1 MCMGRSTPAPTNK
14 VVPTDNFID
23 GNVFDPIKKPEE
35 IKKPD
40 VKAKPVS
47 IQKES
52 GYKKQSSGL
61 NLIY

>member
-1 MCMGRSTPAPTNK
+1 MGRSTPAPTNK

-40 VKAKPVS
+40 VKPEKKVVKK
-47 IQKES
+47 QS

-61 NLIY
+61 NLV

>member
-1 MCMGRSTPAPTNK
+1 MCMGRRTQAPTNK

-40 VKAKPVS
+40 VKPEKKVVKK
-47 IQKES
+47 QS

-61 NLIY
+61 NLV

>member
-1 MCMGRSTPAPTNK
+1 MGRSTPAPTNK

-40 VKAKPVS
+40 VKPEKKLVKK
-47 IQKES
+47 QS

-61 NLIY
+61 NLV

>member
-1 MCMGRSTPAPTNK
+1 MGRSTPAPTNK

-40 VKAKPVS
+40 VKPTEKIAK
-47 IQKES
+47 KES

-61 NLIY
+61 NLTY